1 MAETMGDPMAGM
13 YGAQPTAVFN
23 NATMWH
29 NFTLWTAQRLG
40 YAVNISKLT
49 PSIEDLVKAG
59 PRMVMKLGRLGG
71 SYISFPDA
79 VDSFGQRIIPE
90 STDAAGMFHTT
101 PGFVQT
107 TVAAAVPAAA
117 AEQDPNAFV
126 TRFSMEGAR
135 GLGSVFSYATS
146 KWALCCFGMA
156 IVLNRTL
163 IFAAP
168 RRRFRLPWHVRL
180 ALRIIP
186 IALLV
191 IQARSL
197 LESIQCQTSPEFA
210 ELRWGNASKSSELMF
225 TQTDGFLHGLS
236 STLLFGATDEESCR
250 SVRMVPREDE
260 ETAANLRGSLSRLWP
275 LFGTFC
281 LSSFVE
287 AVSCAVQGRPVAA
300 ENGMTLFEHSLA
312 FSEAEAAISNQLGW
326 GLFANASSNSP
337 SQLGNN
343 IAITRRMIMKRVNTP
358 PEVLLVAF
366 LSTMGHI
373 VGHLSGIF
381 NTQSKDRL
389 IRTGLNAMLFM
400 GSIVW
405 AAANF
410 SFDDPSAQSLLRYP
424 TVCIIGFIPHLL
436 IFGGMVACLVI
447 YSLALL
453 LVASATPEIPGEA
466 RRLTFAERLAIAHAN
481 MQANAQ
487 LSDSIRVRMDMDFY
501 TALLRTGFAAVS
513 MASEAVYL
521 NEDRRVN
528 LKRRT
533 WLEDQRFREIEEL
546 IRMQSLATA
555 GTGGLDSRFDSVGA
569 IGLVPVKD
577 GEGGATSGYARE
589 RAAQQL
595 GKTAAGAAAAP
606 RGVRVGIGAMERN
619 NRWMMAIE
627 YSMHINKLIMAAW
640 AVAITRFLSLL
651 GVRNQP
657 RFLQWLAARPK
668 KTDEKPKARG
678 GRPARPGE
686 QRIPG
691 IEPLLSENLPGGVR
705 RVDIPRIDRV
715 DVEAEVRQWLS
726 NNNSAPRR
734 PAYDEGEIDNML
746 YRWWLRG
753 GWWGSAD
760 ASADY
765 QPDGDD
771 PDFDA
776 TSVISTTET
785 TSQSGWEEDDL
796 DSDHLDDGQRT
807 PTQRTFNPN
816 PFARPSRETTP
827 TPNPFSAAATRESSP
842 LVDNPLSPSDLARL
856 LSPSSPEETDEARV
870 LASHLGS
877 DRVVTRSTYRRLQA
891 RERARVL
898 LPPRYLALQQ
908 QQGGG
913 VLDRMT
919 PAEEAAALEQVILSR
934 RGAAATTGK
943 EEAAGD
949 SWATGASGMGPDGPQ
964 CVVCQSSPRTII
976 VWPCRCLC
984 LCDDCR
990 VSLAMN
996 NFDKCVCCRR
1006 EVVSF
1011 SRIFVP

>member
-1 MAETMGDPMAGM
+1 
-13 YGAQPTAVFN
+13 
-23 NATMWH
+23 MWH

-79 VDSFGQRIIPE
+79 IDGFGQRVIPE
-90 STDAAGMFHTT
+90 STDGGIFHTT

-107 TVAAAVPAAA
+107 TVAATVPAVA
-117 AEQDPNAFV
+117 AEQDPNPFV

-146 KWALCCFGMA
+146 KWALCCFAMA
-156 IVLNRTL
+156 IILNRTL

-168 RRRFRLPWHVRL
+168 RRRFRLHWHARL
-180 ALRIIP
+180 ALRSIP
-186 IALLV
+186 ILLLV

-210 ELRWGNASKSSELMF
+210 ELRWGNSSKSSELMF
-225 TQTDGFLHGLS
+225 TQTDSFLHGLS
-236 STLLFGATDEESCR
+236 STLLFGASDEQSCM
-250 SVRMVPREDE
+250 SVHMVPREDE

-281 LSSFVE
+281 MSSFVE
-287 AVSCAVQGRPVAA
+287 ALSCAVQGRPVAA
-300 ENGMTLFEHSLA
+300 ETGMTLFEHSLA
-312 FSEAEAAISNQLGW
+312 FSEAEAAISSQLGW
-326 GLFANASSNSP
+326 GLFANASSKSP
-337 SQLGNN
+337 SQLGSN
-343 IAITRRMIMKRVNTP
+343 IAITRKMIMKRVNTP

-366 LSTMGHI
+366 LSTMGH
-373 VGHLSGIF
+373 VVSHLSGIF

-389 IRTGLNAMLFM
+389 IRTGLNALLFM

-405 AAANF
+405 AGLNF

-436 IFGGMVACLVI
+436 IFGGMVACFFI

-453 LVASATPEIPGEA
+453 LVASATPDIPGQG
-466 RRLTFAERLAIAHAN
+466 RRLTFRERLAIAHAN

-528 LKRRT
+528 LKRHT
-533 WLEDQRFREIEEL
+533 WLEDQRFREIEEML
-546 IRMQSLATA
+546 RMQSLPAG
-555 GTGGLDSRFDSVGA
+555 GTGSRFDSVGT
-569 IGLVPVKD
+569 IGLVPVKE
-577 GEGGATSGYARE
+577 GEASATSGYARE

-595 GKTAAGAAAAP
+595 GKTVTGATP
-606 RGVRVGIGAMERN
+606 RVRAGIGAMERN

-627 YSMHINKLIMAAW
+627 YSLHINKLIMTAW
-640 AVAITRFLSLL
+640 AVAITRVLSFL

-657 RFLQWLAARPK
+657 RFLQWLATRPK
-668 KTDEKPKARG
+668 KTDEPKTK
-678 GRPARPGE
+678 RPARPE
-686 QRIPG
+686 RIPG
-691 IEPLLSENLPGGVR
+691 IEPLLSENLPSGVH
-705 RVDIPRIDRV
+705 RVDIPRVDRV
-715 DVEAEVRQWLS
+715 DVEAEVRQWL
-726 NNNSAPRR
+726 NNNFAPRR
-734 PAYDEGEIDNML
+734 PAYDEGEIDSML

-753 GWWGSAD
+753 GWWGSTD

-765 QPDGDD
+765 QPPSPIYD
-771 PDFDA
+771 PDFDT

-785 TSQSGWEEDDL
+785 SQSGWESDDDNNL
-796 DSDHLDDGQRT
+796 ADGQRT
-807 PTQRTFNPN
+807 PTQDTFTPRN
-816 PFARPSRETTP
+816 PFAPSRETTP
-827 TPNPFSAAATRESSP
+827 NPFSALPQQSSRETTP
-842 LVDNPLSPSDLARL
+842 LVDNPLSPTALARL
-856 LSPSSPEETDEARV
+856 LSPTSPEETDQARA
-870 LASHLGS
+870 LAAHLS
-877 DRVVTRSTYRRLQA
+877 SNRIVTRSTYARLQA

-898 LPPRYLALQQ
+898 LPPRLAHAAS
-908 QQGGG
+908 
-913 VLDRMT
+913 LDRMT
-919 PAEEAAALEQVILSR
+919 PAEEAAVLEQIIISR
-934 RGAAATTGK
+934 RGAAG
-943 EEAAGD
+943 AAAKDGGQD
-949 SWATGASGMGPDGPQ
+949 SWANGASGMGPEGPQ
-964 CVVCQSSPRTII
+964 CVVCQSAPRTVI
-976 VWPCRCLC
+976 VWPCRCLS

>member
-1 MAETMGDPMAGM
+1 MAETMGETMAGM
-13 YGAQPTAVFN
+13 YAAQPSAAVFN

-79 VDSFGQRIIPE
+79 IDGFGQRIIPE
-90 STDAAGMFHTT
+90 STDAGVFHTT
-101 PGFVQT
+101 PGFVQA
-107 TVAAAVPAAA
+107 TVAAAAAAPAVA

-156 IVLNRTL
+156 IILNRTL

-168 RRRFRLPWHVRL
+168 RRRFRLPWHARL
-180 ALRIIP
+180 ALRLLP
-186 IALLV
+186 IVLLV

-197 LESIQCQTSPEFA
+197 LESIQCQTSPDFA
-210 ELRWGNASKSSELMF
+210 ELRWGNSSKSSELMF
-225 TQTDGFLHGLS
+225 TQTDSFLHGLS
-236 STLLFGATDEESCR
+236 STLLFGATDEQSCV

-281 LSSFVE
+281 LSNFVE

-300 ENGMTLFEHSLA
+300 ETGMTLFEHSLA

-326 GLFANASSNSP
+326 GLFANASSPKSS

-343 IAITRRMIMKRVNTP
+343 IAITRNMIMKRVNTP

-366 LSTMGHI
+366 LSTMGH
-373 VGHLSGIF
+373 VVSHLSGIF

-389 IRTGLNAMLFM
+389 VRTGLNALLFM

-405 AAANF
+405 AALHF

-424 TVCIIGFIPHLL
+424 TVCIIGFIPHLV
-436 IFGGMVACLVI
+436 IFGGMVACFII

-453 LVASATPEIPGEA
+453 LVASATPQIPGEA
-466 RRLTFAERLAIAHAN
+466 RRLTFRERLAIAHAN

-501 TALLRTGFAAVS
+501 TALLRTGFAAIS

-528 LKRRT
+528 LKRHT
-533 WLEDQRFREIEEL
+533 WLEEQRFREIEEL
-546 IRMQSLATA
+546 IRMQSLAA
-555 GTGGLDSRFDSVGA
+555 GGSGSHLDSVGT

-577 GEGGATSGYARE
+577 GEASATSGYARE

-595 GKTAAGAAAAP
+595 GKTVTGATP
-606 RGVRVGIGAMERN
+606 RVRVGIGAMERN

-627 YSMHINKLIMAAW
+627 YSMHINKLIMTAW

-651 GVRNQP
+651 GIRNQP
-657 RFLQWLAARPK
+657 RFLRWLATRPK
-668 KTDEKPKARG
+668 KTEEPKAR
-678 GRPARPGE
+678 RPARSE
-686 QRIPG
+686 RTPG
-691 IEPLLSENLPGGVR
+691 IEPLLSENLPSGVR
-705 RVDIPRIDRV
+705 RVDIPRVDRV
-715 DVEAEVRQWLS
+715 DVEAEVRQWL
-726 NNNSAPRR
+726 NNNFAPRR
-734 PAYDEGEIDNML
+734 PAYDEGDIDSML

-753 GWWGSAD
+753 GWWGNAD

-765 QPDGDD
+765 QPPGDATDD
-771 PDFDA
+771 PDFDT
-776 TSVISTTET
+776 TSLISTTET
-785 TSQSGWEEDDL
+785 SESGWEESDDNNP
-796 DSDHLDDGQRT
+796 LDDGQRT
-807 PTQRTFNPN
+807 PTQRTFTAN
-816 PFARPSRETTP
+816 PFAPGPAPSRGGTPTNPFALPQSSRETT
-827 TPNPFSAAATRESSP
+827 P

-856 LSPSSPEETDEARV
+856 LSPTSPEETDQART
-870 LASHLGS
+870 LAAHLGS
-877 DRVVTRSTYRRLQA
+877 DRIVTRSAYRRLQA

-898 LPPRYLALQQ
+898 LPPRLATTALHPAS
-908 QQGGG
+908 
-913 VLDRMT
+913 LDKMT

-934 RGAAATTGK
+934 RAVAGAGDRRGG
-943 EEAAGD
+943 EAD
-949 SWATGASGMGPDGPQ
+949 SWATGASGMGPEGPQ
-964 CVVCQSSPRTII
+964 CVVCQSAARTII
-976 VWPCRCLC
+976 VWPCRCLS

-1011 SRIFVP
+1011 SRIYVP